1 MIKKH
6 FNKELVM
13 RKKDNE
19 VFKNSTRCL
28 ICDKD
33 YVDNGV
39 KVKDQCHITGKYT
52 GGSADRDS
60 IINL

>member
-13 RKKDNE
+13 SKKENE
-19 VFKNSTRCL
+19 VFKNSTKCL

-33 YVDNGV
+33 YVHNGV

-52 GGSADRDS
+52 GGSEDRNS